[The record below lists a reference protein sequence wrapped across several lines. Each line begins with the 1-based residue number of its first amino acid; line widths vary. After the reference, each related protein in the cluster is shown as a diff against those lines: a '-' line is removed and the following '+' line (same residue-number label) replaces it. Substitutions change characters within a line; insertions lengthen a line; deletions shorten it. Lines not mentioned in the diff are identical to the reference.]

1 MYSLELFPEEEVA
14 QVGIVYEGRTYFST
28 TELKCKG
35 SGMIKLAPGF
45 AEKLLELRLL
55 FDEPMIINSACRSEA
70 HNRKVGGH
78 PRSLHVCD
86 FPARPTG
93 GCCAVD
99 VRTWQQPPEYRQRL
113 IELARAKDWSIGYG
127 SGFLHLD
134 RRIDYTDLP
143 RADFNY

>member
-1 MYSLELFPEEEVA
+1 MYSLELFPETEVA
-14 QVGIVYEGRTYFST
+14 TRGIRYEGRTYFSPS
-28 TELKCKG
+28 ELACKG
-35 SGMIKLAPGF
+35 SGMIKLAPSF
-45 AEKLLELRLL
+45 ADSLLELRLI
-55 FDEPMIINSACRSEA
+55 FDKPMILTSACRSEA
-70 HNRKVGGH
+70 HNRRVGGH

-99 VRTWQQPPEYRQRL
+99 VRTSHRPPEYREEL
-113 IELARAKDWSIGYG
+113 IELARRLQWSIGFG
-127 SGFLHLD
+127 NGFLHLD